1 MLLQLENTNPENINK
16 LLEFARQNHLQ
27 LTLVDEAPAD
37 YYMPG
42 KPLDSQQLTALIE
55 SSRKSGVISLEQ
67 GHQIIRKNYNAD

>member
-42 KPLDSQQLTALIE
+42 KPLDSQPL
-55 SSRKSGVISLEQ
+55 
-67 GHQIIRKNYNAD
+67 